1 MICGW
6 WLVKGLLT
14 NIMGNIT
21 LHRQGN
27 ACQPTKVYPKVW
39 WFFGGLPH
47 FQTHRPKNSNSMH
60 VLLNPFFWWSYS
72 SPLSQLN
79 HYGWTP
85 HWWIPLSQC
94 SKALQY
100 WFLVGGLE
108 HVFFHSVGNFIIPT
122 DELIFF
128 RGVGIP
134 PTRFSLE
141 IVESPMNPTT
151 SPFRELEVPI
161 AFFWGRRVFP
171 LTIVGSHTG
180 WPPPVVCWFINHHK
194 HH

>member
-1 MICGW
+1 MIFWG
-6 WLVKGLLT
+6 T
-14 NIMGNIT
+14 T
-21 LHRQGN
+21 PFSDT
-27 ACQPTKVYPKVW
+27 PT
-39 WFFGGLPH
+39 
-47 FQTHRPKNSNSMH
+47 KNSNSMH

-108 HVFFHSVGNFIIPT
+108 HVFFHSVGEFHHPNWRTHIFQRGRYTTNQIFIGDCRIPH
-122 DELIFF
+122 
-128 RGVGIP
+128 
-134 PTRFSLE
+134 
-141 IVESPMNPTT
+141 ESHY
-151 SPFRELEVPI
+151 I
-161 AFFWGRRVFP
+161 AISGTGGANRFFWGRRVFP

-180 WPPPVVCWFINHHK
+180 WPPPVVCWFINHYK